1 MHIFS
6 AYIRYKTS
14 TPKATAVRC
23 GFDSRSI
30 RGAASQRSKFG
41 DRRQSF
47 DLKSPSVRL
56 KASSGLPREMTVRS
70 KAWGV
75 LSLEPNVPSE
85 STCVYSAEISVL
97 RKAAR
102 VRCSSTPVRLE
113 APRKLSAGN
122 GREFLGSGSFLST
135 VVRSEVAGRSA
146 GIDWRRGFD
155 PIDRS
160 ISVDSRTIFSSL
172 IHQGFFCAKYPT
184 SGSSKNKLKKHKR
197 PIVRNLEHSHEAS
210 QTFGHPKS
218 HTLGLPA
225 RGQS

>member
-56 KASSGLPREMTVRS
+56 KASSGLSREMTVRS
-70 KAWGV
+70 RAWGV

-113 APRKLSAGN
+113 SHRKLSAGN

-146 GIDWRRGFD
+146 GIGWRRGFD

-172 IHQGFFCAKYPT
+172 IHYSSNGSFLMQTSHSLMYKKYWLLQG
-184 SGSSKNKLKKHKR
+184 
-197 PIVRNLEHSHEAS
+197 
-210 QTFGHPKS
+210 KS
-218 HTLGLPA
+218 VFSRRENTDFPYL
-225 RGQS
+225 S

>member
-1 MHIFS
+1 M
-6 AYIRYKTS
+6 
-14 TPKATAVRC
+14 
-23 GFDSRSI
+23 
-30 RGAASQRSKFG
+30 
-41 DRRQSF
+41 
-47 DLKSPSVRL
+47 
-56 KASSGLPREMTVRS
+56 KASSGLSREMTVRS
-70 KAWGV
+70 RAWGV

-102 VRCSSTPVRLE
+102 VQCSSTPVRLE
-113 APRKLSAGN
+113 SPRKLSAGN

-172 IHQGFFCAKYPT
+172 IQADRSTELSPYP
-184 SGSSKNKLKKHKR
+184 
-197 PIVRNLEHSHEAS
+197 
-210 QTFGHPKS
+210 F
-218 HTLGLPA
+218 
-225 RGQS
+225 

>member
-56 KASSGLPREMTVRS
+56 KASSGLSREMTVR
-70 KAWGV
+70 
-75 LSLEPNVPSE
+75 LES
-85 STCVYSAEISVL
+85 
-97 RKAAR
+97 
-102 VRCSSTPVRLE
+102 
-113 APRKLSAGN
+113 PRKLSAGN

-172 IHQGFFCAKYPT
+172 IQADRSTELSPYP
-184 SGSSKNKLKKHKR
+184 
-197 PIVRNLEHSHEAS
+197 
-210 QTFGHPKS
+210 F
-218 HTLGLPA
+218 
-225 RGQS
+225 

>member
-1 MHIFS
+1 MDTAARIPFFFPRSHLICKGLRTADCSHINELECLNINMAS
-6 AYIRYKTS
+6 
-14 TPKATAVRC
+14 TAVRC

-30 RGAASQRSKFG
+30 RGAGSQRSKFG

-56 KASSGLPREMTVRS
+56 KASSGPSREMTVRS
-70 KAWGV
+70 RAWGV

-113 APRKLSAGN
+113 SPRKLSAGN

-135 VVRSEVAGRSA
+135 VVRSEVAGRSV

-172 IHQGFFCAKYPT
+172 IH
-184 SGSSKNKLKKHKR
+184 
-197 PIVRNLEHSHEAS
+197 
-210 QTFGHPKS
+210 
-218 HTLGLPA
+218 
-225 RGQS
+225 

>member
-1 MHIFS
+1 
-6 AYIRYKTS
+6 
-14 TPKATAVRC
+14 
-23 GFDSRSI
+23 
-30 RGAASQRSKFG
+30 
-41 DRRQSF
+41 
-47 DLKSPSVRL
+47 
-56 KASSGLPREMTVRS
+56 MTVRS
-70 KAWGV
+70 RAWGV

-102 VRCSSTPVRLE
+102 VGCSSTPVRLE
-113 APRKLSAGN
+113 SHRKLSAGK

-172 IHQGFFCAKYPT
+172 IHYSSNGSFLMQTSHSLMYKKYWLLQG
-184 SGSSKNKLKKHKR
+184 
-197 PIVRNLEHSHEAS
+197 
-210 QTFGHPKS
+210 KS
-218 HTLGLPA
+218 VFSRRENTDFPYL
-225 RGQS
+225 S

>member
-1 MHIFS
+1 MC
-6 AYIRYKTS
+6 

-30 RGAASQRSKFG
+30 RGSASQRSKFG

-56 KASSGLPREMTVRS
+56 KASSGLSREMTVRS
-70 KAWGV
+70 RAWGV

-113 APRKLSAGN
+113 SPRKLSAGN
-122 GREFLGSGSFLST
+122 GRGFLGSGSFLST

-172 IHQGFFCAKYPT
+172 IQT
-184 SGSSKNKLKKHKR
+184 
-197 PIVRNLEHSHEAS
+197 EHLLRFS
-210 QTFGHPKS
+210 Q
-218 HTLGLPA
+218 LLD
-225 RGQS
+225 